1 MKRTGAVV
9 ALLVAGAALPVSC
22 ARKPAVSLVLLDPC
36 APDNSFKEA
45 ANYTEITVFKK
56 GCPSDADLAAGLTLG
71 NKDFP
76 PAFDGVAAKGEALPT
91 VGDLDKGKYGFAA
104 VMRDANCGVIGFGCT
119 EADLKSIRE
128 VRIAVRAWTQ
138 PDQSM
143 LCKPLEGHGCAAGR
157 TCDNGSCV
165 ALTDGG
171 SEGGGQGCDLTVKA
185 AGELPPLSVG
195 DGGKVQLS
203 GPTVAASSAG
213 FVIGYR
219 SQINGQ
225 LYANSALLTTS
236 GTINRGTPLSLASC
250 PGKSPAD
257 GVGLAF
263 SGANGLMALA
273 LPDCDTKGAGAYF
286 MSVDPNGKLGALKLA
301 RSPGQFLDLTLART
315 HSLSGTGVPDV
326 YDFMYRAT
334 FPGSP
339 PTTQM
344 QLAPLQGN
352 SFAGSISSKFG
363 AGAALFGMVA
373 STTQVQALLG
383 QVPSK
388 ASVEFD
394 VGPPGAGA
402 GDGGAEHTFLLPL
415 SSWGALTAWGDRAA
429 AIAPGAGSGL
439 TLQAATAAGGDL
451 GQLMLQGD
459 QYSSGDLVNVGDH
472 LIVVGSQAQQF
483 TVYRID
489 GAAGGATPTLDAG
502 SSQQD
507 ASSSSDAGASDAG
520 ASDSGASD
528 AGASDAGASDSGPPP
543 QPDSGSGA
551 LAMASKVTLGL
562 DQLALPDGGASFDGN
577 QVSIAATGGEVAI
590 VWRSK
595 LNPAPSAP
603 GGWVLLE
610 CGP

>member
-1 MKRTGAVV
+1 MRRTGAVV

-22 ARKPAVSLVLLDPC
+22 AKKPAVSLVLLDPC

-71 NKDFP
+71 NTDYP
-76 PAFDGVAAKGEALPT
+76 PAFDGVAPKGEALPG

-104 VMRDANCGVIGFGCT
+104 ILRDANCGVIGFGCT

-138 PDQSM
+138 PDQNK
-143 LCKPLEGHGCAAGR
+143 LCEPLKGNGCAAGR
-157 TCDNGSCV
+157 ICDNGSCI
-165 ALTDGG
+165 APTDGG
-171 SEGGGQGCDLTVKA
+171 SEGSGQGCDLTVKA
-185 AGELPPLSVG
+185 AGELPPLSAT
-195 DGGKVQLS
+195 DGGSVQLS
-203 GPTVAASSAG
+203 GPVVAASSAG

-219 SQINGQ
+219 TQINGQ

-236 GTINRGTPLSLASC
+236 GTINRGTPLPLAAC

-315 HSLSGTGVPDV
+315 HSLSGTGTPDL

-334 FPGSP
+334 FPPVGSP
-339 PTTQM
+339 PQM

-363 AGAALFGMVA
+363 AEAALFGLVA
-373 STTQVQALLG
+373 STPQIQALLG

-388 ASVEFD
+388 ASVELD
-394 VGPPGAGA
+394 LQPPGAGSGDA
-402 GDGGAEHTFLLPL
+402 GSAKHVFLLPL
-415 SSWGALTAWGDRAA
+415 SDWGAITAWGDRAA
-429 AIAPGAGSGL
+429 AIVPGAGSGL
-439 TLQAATAAGGDL
+439 TLQAATVTGADL
-451 GQLMLQGD
+451 GQVSLQGD
-459 QYSSGDLVNVGDH
+459 QYSSGDIVNVGDH
-472 LIVVGSQAQQF
+472 LIVVGSQAQQL
-483 TVYRID
+483 TVFRID
-489 GAAGGATPTLDAG
+489 GALGGASAPPDAG
-502 SSQQD
+502 SPPQD
-507 ASSSSDAGASDAG
+507 ASTSSEAGPSEAGASDAG
-520 ASDSGASD
+520 
-528 AGASDAGASDSGPPP
+528 PPP
-543 QPDSGSGA
+543 QPDAGSGA
-551 LAMASKVTLGL
+551 LAMASKATINLN
-562 DQLALPDGGASFDGN
+562 QLSLPDGGASFDGH

-595 LNPAPSAP
+595 LNPPPGAP
-603 GGWVLLE
+603 GGWVLLK
-610 CGP
+610 CSQ